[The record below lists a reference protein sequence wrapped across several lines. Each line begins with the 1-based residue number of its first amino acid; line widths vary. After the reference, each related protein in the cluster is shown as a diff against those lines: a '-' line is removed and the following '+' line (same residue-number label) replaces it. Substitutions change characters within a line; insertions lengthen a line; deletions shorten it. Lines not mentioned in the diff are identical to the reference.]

1 MTGIET
7 ALLASTAA
15 SAGTATMGSALTSIG
30 ISSAAAAVGSAA
42 SFASFLPSIGTLA
55 SIASLG
61 STFLGMQGQQ
71 QQAQA
76 QVLTDRSQEISDRT
90 NAAIEDANSSNQVIA
105 ARRDQYLRTGANIAA
120 AGASGGLTGSALD
133 ILADNA
139 TQDEL
144 NIIGIRNNQQVVQEA
159 ASSRA
164 AINKQKSAI
173 TKQSN
178 KLSTY
183 SGILS
188 GGVNAYKLYKGM

>member
-7 ALLASTAA
+7 AILAAGAS
-15 SAGTATMGSALTSIG
+15 SAGAATMGSALTSIG
-30 ISSAAAAVGSAA
+30 ISSAAAAVGSA
-42 SFASFLPSIGTLA
+42 SILPSLGTLA
-55 SIASLG
+55 TIASLG

-71 QQAQA
+71 QQQQA
-76 QVLTDRSQEISDRT
+76 QVLTDRSQEITDRT
-90 NAAIEDANSSNQVIA
+90 NAAIEDANSSNQIIA
-105 ARRDQYLRTGANIAA
+105 TRRDQYLRTGANIAA
-120 AGASGGLTGSALD
+120 AGSSGGLNGSALD

-144 NIIGIRNNQQVVQEA
+144 NIIGIRNNQQVIQDA

-164 AINKQKSAI
+164 SINKQKSSI

-178 KLSTY
+178 KLTTY